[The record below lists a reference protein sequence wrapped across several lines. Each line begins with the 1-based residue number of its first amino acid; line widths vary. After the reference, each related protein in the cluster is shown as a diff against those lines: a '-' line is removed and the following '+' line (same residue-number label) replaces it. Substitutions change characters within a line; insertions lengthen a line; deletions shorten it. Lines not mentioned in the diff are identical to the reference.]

1 MVSSIIS
8 AFCGL
13 LAYAAAVAILY
24 NVLRIAAR
32 IEKAIKA
39 RRNSK

>member
-8 AFCGL
+8 ELGGL

-24 NVLRIAAR
+24 HVLKLAAR

-39 RRNSK
+39 KRNNK

>member
-1 MVSSIIS
+1 MVFGIIS
-8 AFCGL
+8 EFGGL

-24 NVLRIAAR
+24 NVLKLVAR